1 METPEI
7 PGFRIIRELG
17 SGGMAT
23 VFLAEQKSLQREV
36 ALKIM
41 SPGLSADE
49 VACHR
54 FVKEGKFVAK
64 LSHPNLLK
72 VFDTG
77 IVEGD
82 DSKEDAHDYY
92 FMACE
97 YLPGGTVRD
106 RFEAGINEDDALAII
121 AEAAAG
127 LGYVHEQGIVH
138 RDLKPGNLMF
148 RADGTC
154 VLGDFGIAKAM
165 DSNTASTKIG
175 TSVGTPHYM
184 SPEQAKGE
192 KVDHRSDI
200 YALGVLFYELLVGKP
215 PFTAADPFSIALA
228 QIQQPV
234 PELPKKLSRYQA
246 IIEKLMAKNRDE
258 RYQTAAEFLEDLK
271 KLTGGKKAQPKPK
284 PKPKP
289 PAQKKKAEAKP
300 KGKPPAE
307 QATVVTPA
315 AGQPVVQPT
324 AKRRSRAPVW
334 FALATVILLAGI
346 SGWLLYQKRAD
357 DTDGAVDS
365 VETSAPAEETETVSQ
380 DAGESELD
388 RLLERAA
395 GFLASKRYF
404 APANANAYE
413 AYQQALRLDVTNR
426 QAQEGL
432 QNLLTAVVDEA
443 ARLRDAGEANEAR
456 SLVREGLRRFPAD
469 PQLTSIL
476 ADLGRAERPATA
488 ATTIDR
494 SDIERVLLRADRF
507 YSNGAYDEATKLYRQ
522 VVASDPENDIAN
534 RKLGD
539 IAQIWTNAAQSY
551 LQQGNLDTAAGMIQK
566 GLQAKPED
574 PRLKAL
580 QERLEAM
587 RSEAGG

>member
-1 METPEI
+1 MEIPDI

-23 VFLAEQKSLQREV
+23 VFLAEQESLQREV
-36 ALKIM
+36 ALKVM
-41 SPGLSADE
+41 SPGLAADE

-54 FVKEGKFVAK
+54 FVKEGKFIAK

-77 IVEGD
+77 IVEGAQGG
-82 DSKEDAHDYY
+82 EGEEEAHDYY

-97 YLPGGTVRD
+97 YLPGGTVRERLD
-106 RFEAGINEDDALAII
+106 AGVDEEDALAIM

-148 RADGTC
+148 RGDGTC
-154 VLGDFGIAKAM
+154 VLGDFGIAKAVN
-165 DSNTASTKIG
+165 SNTASTKIG

-234 PELPKKLSRYQA
+234 PELPKKLSRYQP

-258 RYQTAAEFLEDLK
+258 RYQTAGEFLEDLK
-271 KLTGGKKAQPKPK
+271 KLSAGKKAKPK
-284 PKPKP
+284 PKPKS
-289 PAQKKKAEAKP
+289 
-300 KGKPPAE
+300 KPPAE
-307 QATVVTPA
+307 AKAKAKQQDEQATTVTPA
-315 AGQPVVQPT
+315 AGQPAVGSSP

-334 FALATVILLAGI
+334 FALATVVVLAGV
-346 SGWLLYQKRAD
+346 SGWLLYQKGAEVPAD
-357 DTDGAVDS
+357 DGEVVSDPGSATETE
-365 VETSAPAEETETVSQ
+365 VETENQGETE
-380 DAGESELD
+380 LD
-388 RLLERAA
+388 QLLARAK
-395 GFLASKRYF
+395 GFLASKRFF

-413 AYQQALRLDVTNR
+413 AYQQALRLDVTDPR
-426 QAQEGL
+426 AQDGL
-432 QNLLTAVVDEA
+432 QDLLTAVVEEA
-443 ARLRDAGEANEAR
+443 SRLRDAGKADEAR
-456 SLVREGLRRFPAD
+456 TLVREGLRRFPAD
-469 PQLTSIL
+469 PQLTAIL
-476 ADLGRAERPATA
+476 SDLGRADTPAQTA
-488 ATTIDR
+488 SAIDR
-494 SDIERVLLRADRF
+494 SEIERVLLRADRF

-522 VVASDPENDIAN
+522 ILETDPDHDIAN
-534 RKLGD
+534 RKLSD

-551 LQQGNLDTAAGMIQK
+551 LQEGNLDTAAGMIQK
-566 GLQAKPED
+566 GLQARPED

-580 QERLEAM
+580 QERLESM